1 MNFTPQE
8 NNLDETLKDVKWIRT
23 RVLMHETKIDPMI
36 ETIKVLELK
45 IATLMLLSSV
55 QAVAIAIIG
64 IVIAINGEGDIY
76 ATNNT
81 V

>member
-23 RVLMHETKIDPMI
+23 RVLMHETKIDSMI

-64 IVIAINGEGDIY
+64 IVIAINGKG
-76 ATNNT
+76 
-81 V
+81 

>member
-1 MNFTPQE
+1 MNFTSQE

-23 RVLMHETKIDPMI
+23 RVLMHETKIDSMI

-45 IATLMLLSSV
+45 IATLVLLSSV

-64 IVIAINGEGDIY
+64 IVIAINGKG
-76 ATNNT
+76 
-81 V
+81 

>member
-1 MNFTPQE
+1 MNITSQE

-23 RVLMHETKIDPMI
+23 RVLMHETKIDSMI

-45 IATLMLLSSV
+45 IATLVLLSSV

-64 IVIAINGEGDIY
+64 IVIAINGKG
-76 ATNNT
+76 
-81 V
+81 